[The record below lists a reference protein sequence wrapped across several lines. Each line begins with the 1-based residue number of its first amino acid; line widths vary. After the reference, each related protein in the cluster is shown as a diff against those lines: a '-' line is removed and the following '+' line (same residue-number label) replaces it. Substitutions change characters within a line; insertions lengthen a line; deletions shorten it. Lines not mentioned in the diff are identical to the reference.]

1 MTPRTEIKIL
11 MLRKKITQAQIA
23 RRLRIKPST
32 VCNVIKGT
40 AESKR
45 VKKTIAEV
53 LGVPIETLWPVKDD
67 EERAA

>member
-1 MTPRTEIKIL
+1 MTAGTEIKIL
-11 MLRKKITQAQIA
+11 MLRKKITQAAIA

-40 AESKR
+40 AQSKR
-45 VKKTIAEV
+45 VKKTIAEA
-53 LGVPIETLWPVKDD
+53 LGVAVEMLWPKNDD